1 MIRATGIL
9 AALSF
14 AAIAGAQPAKPMAKH
29 DTTKAK
35 AAAPAAKAAAPA
47 AIPAAAPAATTPAK
61 GAAPAMKH
69 DTTKKAAPTT
79 KKPGV

>member
-9 AALSF
+9 TALTF
-14 AAIAGAQPAKPMAKH
+14 AAVAGAQQPAKPAAMKH

-35 AAAPAAKAAAPA
+35 AAAPEAKSAMKPEAKPMAKPEAAK
-47 AIPAAAPAATTPAK
+47 K
-61 GAAPAMKH
+61 
-69 DTTKKAAPTT
+69 DTTKKPAT

>member
-9 AALSF
+9 TALTF
-14 AAIAGAQPAKPMAKH
+14 AAVAGAQQPAEPAAMKH

-35 AAAPAAKAAAPA
+35 AAAPAAK
-47 AIPAAAPAATTPAK
+47 PAAAPEAK
-61 GAAPAMKH
+61 SAMKPEAAKK
-69 DTTKKAAPTT
+69 DTTKKPAT

>member
-9 AALSF
+9 TALTF
-14 AAIAGAQPAKPMAKH
+14 AAVAGAQQPAKPAAMKH

-35 AAAPAAKAAAPA
+35 AAAPAAK
-47 AIPAAAPAATTPAK
+47 PAAAPEAK
-61 GAAPAMKH
+61 SAMKPEAKPMAKPEAAKK
-69 DTTKKAAPTT
+69 DTTKKPAT